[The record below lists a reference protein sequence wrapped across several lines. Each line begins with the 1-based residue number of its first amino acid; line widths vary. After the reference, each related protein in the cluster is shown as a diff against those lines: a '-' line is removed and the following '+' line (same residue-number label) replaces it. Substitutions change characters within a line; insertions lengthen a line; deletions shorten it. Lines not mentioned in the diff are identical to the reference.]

1 MLISRMQD
9 FFCFKIIP
17 KEEFIMPATK
27 KELLSRLNK
36 NFARL
41 TPGGIRAFDYQVSA
55 IPGIIKLTLGEPDFN
70 VPTAMKQAAIDSINA
85 NDSHYAPGTGTVA
98 LRKAIA
104 HFMKD
109 RYDLTYDPA
118 SEIAVTVGATE
129 GIYASLSAIINPG
142 DEILITTPTF
152 PLYMAVTK
160 ILGGIPVEIDTSKTG
175 FVLTPAT
182 LKEVIKNHPLAKG
195 IILNYPSN
203 PTGVTYTSAQIK
215 ALATA
220 IKDTNLIVIADEIY
234 SELVYDGAHTS
245 IANFIPNQT
254 LILNGASKSH
264 AMTGYRIGFI
274 AGPADLMKSVS
285 AIHAMMVTAASDP
298 AMAAAVAAFGTA
310 EGRQATLKMKKA
322 YHERRDFLL
331 QALREL
337 GFEIT
342 TPNGAFYV
350 FAKLPAKFGNDDIKF
365 ATALANKGKVAVIPG
380 SFFGAGGQGYLRLS
394 YATSMDN
401 LKKAVAGIAGF
412 VKEG

>member
-1 MLISRMQD
+1 
-9 FFCFKIIP
+9 
-17 KEEFIMPATK
+17 MPATK
-27 KELLSRLNK
+27 KGLLSRLNK

-41 TPGGIRAFDYQVSA
+41 SPGGIRAFDYQVSA
-55 IPGIIKLTLGEPDFN
+55 IPGIVKLTLGEPDFN
-70 VPTAMKQAAIDSINA
+70 VPDAMKQAAIDSINA

-104 HFMKD
+104 HFMSD
-109 RYDLTYDPA
+109 RYGLTYDPD

-152 PLYMAVTK
+152 PLYMAVTN
-160 ILGGIPVEIDTSKTG
+160 ILGGKPVEIDTSKTD
-175 FVLTPAT
+175 FILTPET
-182 LKEVIKNHPLAKG
+182 LKAVLASHPNAKG

-203 PTGVTYTSAQIK
+203 PTGVTYTHDQVQ
-215 ALATA
+215 ALAAA
-220 IKDTNLIVIADEIY
+220 IKDTNLVVIADEIY
-234 SELVYDGAHTS
+234 SELVYEGQHTS
-245 IANFIPNQT
+245 IAEFIPEQT

-298 AMAAAVAAFGTA
+298 AMAAAVAAFNT
-310 EGRQATLKMKKA
+310 EDGRQATLEMKAA
-322 YHERRDFLL
+322 YRERRDFLL
-331 QALREL
+331 DALRKI

-342 TPNGAFYV
+342 SPNGAFYV
-350 FAKLPAKFGNDDIKF
+350 FAKLPVKFGDDDVKF
-365 ATALANKGKVAVIPG
+365 ATDLANNGQVAVIPG
-380 SFFGAGGQGYLRLS
+380 SFFGAGGKGYLRIS

-401 LKKAVAGIAGF
+401 IKTAVNRIANF
-412 VKEG
+412 VEEAD